1 LCPPVRAGP
10 SKSEK
15 KMLDLDAIFDP
26 DRPINARPRVQ
37 QLGRELREQPGRVI
51 EHDAPGAASQ
61 TPRRPIT
68 PADPV
73 PLNRPRGIPAP
84 PSREWDDEA
93 QELIGFFQSARPR
106 LPRTPFRL
114 TRWQYISD
122 PAKWYRSLELD
133 ISSGP
138 LGCRAR
144 MGALQED
151 LRRLR
156 EYLSSRDSA

>member
-1 LCPPVRAGP
+1 
-10 SKSEK
+10 
-15 KMLDLDAIFDP
+15 MLDLDAIFDP

-37 QLGRELREQPGRVI
+37 QFGRESREHPSRAI
-51 EHDAPGAASQ
+51 DHDAPGAANQ
-61 TPRRPIT
+61 APRRPISPT
-68 PADPV
+68 GPV
-73 PLNRPRGIPAP
+73 PLNRPRDISAP
-84 PSREWDDEA
+84 LSREWDDEA

-114 TRWQYISD
+114 TCWQQISD
-122 PAKWYRSLELD
+122 PAKWYCSLELD
-133 ISSGP
+133 ISFGP

-156 EYLSSRDSA
+156 EYVFSKEDT